1 MKNSE
6 QITLSPPKFTQA
18 YGTNTINIH
27 DVNEMG
33 NKYLL
38 MEVPRYDHEEI
49 GDGIFGL
56 LCLNGDCSSSNN
68 AGVIKSLPYTITPDK
83 EKESPYYLLFLVDDI
98 SLYGTYQAQYE
109 IISHGN
115 ERNSPTVNI
124 NLVFVNSP
132 GLPDYIPS
140 VPEATGEQGTLLTKD
155 DYYRLDKLKVNVP
168 VYDGMA
174 LGHTVRVLWQ
184 GRRKDIVYRT
194 PTQTVNEVTPMTF
207 YIPRLEF
214 TDTIDYTAK
223 LQFTVERTPDDGVI
237 DYSGILHL
245 EIEGQKLNLSA
256 PTLDYNSDGSIQVIV
271 SYPNM
276 TTEQTVEVRLIGK
289 TMMQTDL
296 QTVDNVQ
303 RMAIDIPSDW
313 EQENRGHLV
322 LIDYAIGDIYGDRYS
337 FSGVLR
343 RVL

>member
-27 DVNEMG
+27 DVDEMG

-38 MEVPRYDHEEI
+38 MEVSRYDNEET

-56 LCLNGDCSSSNN
+56 LCLNGDCSESNN
-68 AGVIKSLPYTITPDK
+68 TGVIKSLPYTITPDK
-83 EKESPYYLLFLVDDI
+83 EKESPHYLLFLVDEI
-98 SLYGTYQAQYE
+98 SLYGTYQAQYK
-109 IISHGN
+109 IISNGN
-115 ERNSPTVNI
+115 ESNSPTVNI

-132 GLPDYIPS
+132 SLSDYIPS
-140 VPEATGEQGTLLTKD
+140 VPEATGKHGTLLKKD

-168 VYDGMA
+168 IYEGMA
-174 LGHTVRVLWQ
+174 PGHTVRVLWQ
-184 GRRKDIVYRT
+184 GRRKDIIYWT
-194 PTQTVNEVTPMTF
+194 PGQTVNEVTPMTF

-214 TDTIDYTAK
+214 TDTIGYTAK
-223 LQFTVERTPDDGVI
+223 VQFIVERIPDSGI
-237 DYSGILHL
+237 TEYSSILHL
-245 EIEGQKLNLSA
+245 EIEGQELNLPA
-256 PTLDYNSDGSIQVIV
+256 PTLDYNNDGSIQVVV

-289 TMMQTDL
+289 TMIQTDL

-303 RMAIDIPSDW
+303 RMEIDIPFNW

-322 LIDYAIGDIYGDRYS
+322 LIDYAIGDIYGDKYS